1 MNIIGRVKLCSETDK
16 IFLKQAAWAM
26 FLFCGIRYTFF
37 SLFSVL
43 VLLPLWFF
51 TLLYQFTQLTQDIS
65 HTAFF
70 FLLFTPPV
78 VIDELLV
85 KRFGR
90 KCLKQFLTKIEL
102 CLTNRIYQGARDLFF
117 GKEISA
123 DLYEEMVKKEL
134 VYRAEE
140 TKGTMLLQKWFN
152 AFFLFRLTD
161 VLEEYINGRTAK
173 L

>member
-1 MNIIGRVKLCSETDK
+1 MKIVGRIKLCSEIDK

-26 FLFCGIRYTFF
+26 LLFCRIRYV

-43 VLLPLWFF
+43 VLFPLWFF
-51 TLLYQFTQLTQDIS
+51 TLLYQFTELTRDIN

-70 FLLFTPPV
+70 FLLFVPPIA
-78 VIDELLV
+78 IDGLLV
-85 KRFGR
+85 TRFGR
-90 KCLKQFLTKIEL
+90 RCLKRFLTKIEL
-102 CLTNRIYQGARDLFF
+102 CLTSKTYQGARDLFF
-117 GKEISA
+117 GKEIPA
-123 DLYEEMVKKEL
+123 DLYEEMAKREL
-134 VYRAEE
+134 VYRVEE
-140 TKGTMLLQKWFN
+140 TKGKMLLQKWFN